1 VLLFFSASSSK
12 LASYILPLF
21 PAAALLVGRQLEQ
34 ASRALLVVQAGLAAL
49 AGAALAVLAPRLPHL
64 GLTRVPAELVAAYA
78 PWLLAAGA
86 VLALLSLVSALLAWR
101 GLRLASVLAL
111 SAAGLAFVQLGLAGR
126 EALAP
131 AYSAYHAVERA
142 RAALLR
148 DAPEAAQPPAVQPP
162 AVQPF
167 TDAPFYVV
175 DAYDHTLPFYL
186 GRTVTMVASRDEL
199 SPSIDWEPEKHV
211 ADVPRFVELW
221 RAAPK
226 AYAAFRP
233 ARFEQIRDQYAL
245 EARVLAEDFNLV
257 IVQKP

>member
-1 VLLFFSASSSK
+1 M
-12 LASYILPLF
+12 
-21 PAAALLVGRQLEQ
+21 
-34 ASRALLVVQAGLAAL
+34 
-49 AGAALAVLAPRLPHL
+49 
-64 GLTRVPAELVAAYA
+64 TRVPAELVAAYA
-78 PWLLAAGA
+78 PWLVAAGTALAALALASA
-86 VLALLSLVSALLAWR
+86 VLAWQGR
-101 GLRLASVLAL
+101 RLAAVAAL
-111 SAAGLAFVQLGLAGR
+111 SAAGLAFVQLALAGR

-131 AYSAYHAVERA
+131 AHSAYHAIERA
-142 RAALLR
+142 RTAWLR
-148 DAPEAAQPPAVQPP
+148 DAPEKNRS

-167 TDAPFYVV
+167 SDAPFYVV

-199 SPSIDWEPEKHV
+199 SPSIAWEPEKHV

-233 ARFEQIRDQYAL
+233 ARFEQIRNQYAL
-245 EARVLAEDFNLV
+245 EARVLGEDFNLV